1 MTDLIGHVLYIQD
14 IFKHTSITYFSS
26 GCTMEARETDDGD
39 AYKTDFVTLIRL
51 ELAIV
56 EV

>member
-1 MTDLIGHVLYIQD
+1 MTDMRGHVLYIQD